1 MKKYLFTLLV
11 ASLSTSL
18 FAFDSLTPNEIF
30 SAIDGEHDH
39 VGESVPS
46 SVETQRVNFD
56 ISAQGS
62 TDLMHEVLSG
72 IDGEYD
78 STPGDTSRINY
89 SLASSNPDDSSHLD
103 NVLSA
108 IGGSNDY

>member
-11 ASLSTSL
+11 VSLSTSL
-18 FAFDSLTPNEIF
+18 SAFDSLTPNEIF
-30 SAIDGEHDH
+30 SAIDGEYDH
-39 VGESVPS
+39 VEDNVSN
-46 SVETQRVNFD
+46 SVEMQRVNFD
-56 ISAQGS
+56 MSVQGS

-78 STPGDTSRINY
+78 SISRDTFRVSY
-89 SLASSNPDDSSHLD
+89 SLASGELNESMHLD

-108 IGGSNDY
+108 IGGSNEY